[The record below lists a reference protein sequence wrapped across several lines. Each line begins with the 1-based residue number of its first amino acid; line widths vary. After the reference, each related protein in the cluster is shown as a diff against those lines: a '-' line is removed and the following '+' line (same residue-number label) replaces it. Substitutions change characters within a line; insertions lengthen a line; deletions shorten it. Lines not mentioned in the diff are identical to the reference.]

1 MNLKRKKKNK
11 SSLKIIKI
19 FQKTKI
25 AIYLLYFLGMSPT
38 ETLEK
43 NIKVRTKKNKT
54 FKKKINKF
62 TLFNL
67 FIIINKGLF

>member
-25 AIYLLYFLGMSPT
+25 IICLLYFLGMSPI
-38 ETLEK
+38 EILEK
-43 NIKVRTKKNKT
+43 IHRSEPKKNKKI
-54 FKKKINKF
+54 KKK
-62 TLFNL
+62 
-67 FIIINKGLF
+67 